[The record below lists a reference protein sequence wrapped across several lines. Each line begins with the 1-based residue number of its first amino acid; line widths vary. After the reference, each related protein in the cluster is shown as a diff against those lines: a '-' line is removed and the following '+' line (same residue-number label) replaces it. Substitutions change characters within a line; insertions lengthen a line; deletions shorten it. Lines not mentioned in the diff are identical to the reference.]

1 VVVTE
6 LSWAVVESALEVAV
20 SGPLQVWQAGTMLR
34 NLDDETARTDWG
46 SKRLH
51 RSPTADA
58 IGDRLR
64 PSRTLAVVYLN
75 RSGRRDAQLATG

>member
-1 VVVTE
+1 
-6 LSWAVVESALEVAV
+6 
-20 SGPLQVWQAGTMLR
+20 MLR